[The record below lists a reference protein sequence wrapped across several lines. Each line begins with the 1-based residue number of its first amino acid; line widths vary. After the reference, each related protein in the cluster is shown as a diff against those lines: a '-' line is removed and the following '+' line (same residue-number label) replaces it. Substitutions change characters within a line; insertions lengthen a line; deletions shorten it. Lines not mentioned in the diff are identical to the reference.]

1 MTKFRVIRKT
11 VNYAIKREK
20 EKCWR
25 QAIIAYTRCIVMC
38 ADKVQK
44 LTSKRAQQKLMGW
57 TYKCME
63 KCAYIENYV
72 LFLEQKERYEQ
83 SKLQTQ
89 NVPFNIN
96 KIMEDYFQSPKGLRH
111 TQEQKKSLTDIA
123 KLLDISRPKITFANV
138 FGCEGN

>member
-1 MTKFRVIRKT
+1 M
-11 VNYAIKREK
+11 NYAIKREK

-89 NVPFNIN
+89 NVPFNQQNHGGLLSIT
-96 KIMEDYFQSPKGLRH
+96 KRPQTSILSPCRA
-111 TQEQKKSLTDIA
+111 S
-123 KLLDISRPKITFANV
+123 
-138 FGCEGN
+138 

>member
-1 MTKFRVIRKT
+1 
-11 VNYAIKREK
+11 
-20 EKCWR
+20 
-25 QAIIAYTRCIVMC
+25 
-38 ADKVQK
+38 
-44 LTSKRAQQKLMGW
+44 
-57 TYKCME
+57 ME

-111 TQEQKKSLTDIA
+111 TQEQKKKSDRHCKIA
-123 KLLDISRPKITFANV
+123 EHFKTENYICKCFWMRR
-138 FGCEGN
+138 